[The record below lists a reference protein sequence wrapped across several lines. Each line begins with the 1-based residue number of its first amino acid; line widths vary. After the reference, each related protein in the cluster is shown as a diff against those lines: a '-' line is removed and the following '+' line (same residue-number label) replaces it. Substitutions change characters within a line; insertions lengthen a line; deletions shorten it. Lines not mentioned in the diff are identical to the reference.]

1 MTRAHSS
8 GESDGVSTL
17 EEMGSTPSAPSTCK
31 ACGAELEE
39 REKMFHWRG
48 TFLPGHVCVPCNALY
63 QIDNNFY
70 DYVRD
75 HQ

>member
-1 MTRAHSS
+1 MTQCSS

-17 EEMGSTPSAPSTCK
+17 EEMGSTPSTASTCSK
-31 ACGAELEE
+31 CGTELEE
-39 REKMFHWRG
+39 RERMFHWRG

-63 QIDNNFY
+63 EIDNNFTNH
-70 DYVRD
+70 VRD